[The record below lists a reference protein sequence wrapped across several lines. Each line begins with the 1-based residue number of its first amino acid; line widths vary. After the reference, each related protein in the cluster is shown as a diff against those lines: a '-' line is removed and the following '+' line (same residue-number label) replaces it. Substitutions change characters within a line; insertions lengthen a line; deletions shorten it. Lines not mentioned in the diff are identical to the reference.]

1 MELRIHPR
9 ISEKTYAQA
18 QQGTYVFDVPKRATK
33 QQIADAVA
41 KQFEVEVVTVNT
53 VLAKGKV
60 KKSYRKGGA
69 PVMGKRNDVK
79 KAYVRLAEGQSIP
92 VFNTEETAATPAAVE
107 EKK

>member
-1 MELRIHPR
+1 MELKIHPR

-18 QQGTYVFDVPKRATK
+18 QNGIYAFDVPLRATK

-41 KQFEVEVVTVNT
+41 KQFAVEVVTVNS

-60 KKSYRKGGA
+60 KKAYRKGGS
-69 PVMGKRNDVK
+69 PVIGKRRDVK

-92 VFNTEETAATPAAVE
+92 VFEDKTE

>member
-9 ISEKTYAQA
+9 ISEKTFAQA
-18 QQGTYVFDVPKRATK
+18 QAGTYVFDVPKRATK
-33 QQIADAVA
+33 QQITDAVA
-41 KQFEVEVVTVNT
+41 KQFAVEVVAVNT

-60 KKSYRKGGA
+60 KKAYRKGGA
-69 PVMGKRNDVK
+69 ATIGKRSDVK

-92 VFNTEETAATPAAVE
+92 VFNTEESAAPAPE

>member
-1 MELRIHPR
+1 MELKISTR

-18 QQGTYVFDVPKRATK
+18 QNGMYVFDVPVRATK

-41 KQFEVEVVTVNT
+41 KQFAVEVVTVNT

-60 KKSYRKGGA
+60 KKAYRKGGS
-69 PVMGKRNDVK
+69 PVIGKRRDVK
-79 KAYVRLAEGQSIP
+79 KAYVRLADGQSIP
-92 VFNTEETAATPAAVE
+92 VFEEKTE